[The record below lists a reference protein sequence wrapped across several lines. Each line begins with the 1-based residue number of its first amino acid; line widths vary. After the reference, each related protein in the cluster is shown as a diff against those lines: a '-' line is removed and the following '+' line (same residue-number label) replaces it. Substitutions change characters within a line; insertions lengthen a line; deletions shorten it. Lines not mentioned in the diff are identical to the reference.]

1 MNKLLPIILL
11 FVNVTVLCQNRI
23 GKHLAQQG
31 QVTFFSY
38 TSAENIEAINNQALG
53 VMDSRTNE
61 IAVDILMRA
70 FVFKKTLMR
79 EHFNES
85 YIESDLYP
93 KATFRGK
100 IVDFDPSLSD
110 VQTRMIQGD
119 FTLKD
124 KTVPLS
130 FKVSIEP
137 INGSYS
143 INGTTEVFV
152 ENYNINIPKF
162 LSPNI
167 AKNIKISF
175 NFKFTSYE
183 K

>member
-1 MNKLLPIILL
+1 MNKLLL
-11 FVNVTVLCQNRI
+11 FFLFIQAAATCQNSTVNHIAR
-23 GKHLAQQG
+23 QG

-38 TSAENIEAINNQALG
+38 TSAENIEAVNNQVLT
-53 VMDSRTNE
+53 VLDVETNE

-100 IVDFDPSLSD
+100 ILDFDPAQYDS
-110 VQTRMIQGD
+110 QTRMIKGD

-124 KTVPLS
+124 TTVPLL
-130 FKVSIEP
+130 FKVNIERF
-137 INGSYS
+137 NASYK
-143 INGTTEVFV
+143 IAGTVEILL
-152 ENYNINIPKF
+152 ENYPIKIPKL

-167 AKNIKISF
+167 SKSIQVSF
-175 NFKFTSYE
+175 NFEFTPYE

>member
-1 MNKLLPIILL
+1 MNKVLLLILL
-11 FVNVTVLCQNRI
+11 FVNVTVLCQDSM
-23 GKHLAQQG
+23 GKHLAKQG

-38 TSAENIEAINNQALG
+38 TVAENIEAINNQVLG
-53 VMDSRTNE
+53 VIDAQTNE

-100 IVDFDPSLSD
+100 IVDFDPTQLD
-110 VQTRMIQGD
+110 AQTRMIQGD

-124 KTVPLS
+124 RTVPLT
-130 FKVSIEP
+130 FKVKIEP

-143 INGTTEVFV
+143 INGTTEVLV

-167 AKNIKISF
+167 AKNIKVSF
-175 NFKFTSYE
+175 NFKFTAYE

>member
-1 MNKLLPIILL
+1 MNRLLLIFL
-11 FVNVTVLCQNRI
+11 FIQAAATGQNSTSNHI
-23 GKHLAQQG
+23 ANQG

-38 TSAENIEAINNQALG
+38 TAAENIEAVNNQALA
-53 VMDSRTNE
+53 VLDTQTNE

-93 KATFRGK
+93 KAKFRGE
-100 IVDFDPSLSD
+100 IIDFDPTQD
-110 VQTRMIQGD
+110 TPQTRMIEGE

-124 KTVPLS
+124 KTVPLT
-130 FKVSIEP
+130 FKVDIER
-137 INGSYS
+137 INDSYTVAGSV
-143 INGTTEVFV
+143 EVLL
-152 ENYNINIPKF
+152 EDYNIKIPRL

-167 AKNIKISF
+167 AKNIQVSF
-175 NFKFTSYE
+175 NFEFTPYE

>member
-1 MNKLLPIILL
+1 MNKLSLIFL
-11 FVNVTVLCQNRI
+11 FINTIANCQNATNSYINR
-23 GKHLAQQG
+23 QG

-38 TSAENIEAINNQALG
+38 TSAENIEAVNNQVLSVLDA
-53 VMDSRTNE
+53 STNE

-93 KATFRGK
+93 KAKFIGK
-100 IVDFDPSLSD
+100 IIGFDPTQKDS
-110 VQTRMIQGD
+110 QTRMIEGQ

-124 KTVPLS
+124 KIVPLA
-130 FKVSIEP
+130 FKVN
-137 INGSYS
+137 INRKNNSYT
-143 INGTTEVFV
+143 ITGATEVFV
-152 ENYNINIPKF
+152 NDYNIRIPKL

-167 AKNIKISF
+167 AKNIQISF
-175 NFKFTSYE
+175 NFEFTSYE
-183 K
+183 E

>member
-1 MNKLLPIILL
+1 MKYRILL
-11 FVNVTVLCQNRI
+11 LVLVATSVCLGQQS
-23 GKHLAQQG
+23 GEKVLARQG

-38 TSAENIEAINNQALG
+38 TAAENIEAVNNQALSVLVLDTG
-53 VMDSRTNE
+53 E

-93 KATFRGK
+93 KAKFRGQ
-100 IVDFDPSLSD
+100 IIDFDPESTEIT
-110 VQTRMIQGD
+110 TRMVKGS

-130 FKVSIEP
+130 FKVRIQRLNDSVLISGDTQVN
-137 INGSYS
+137 IDD
-143 INGTTEVFV
+143 
-152 ENYNINIPKF
+152 YNIKIPKL

-167 AKNIKISF
+167 AKQIKISF
-175 NFKFTSYE
+175 NFEHTPYE
-183 K
+183 E

>member
-1 MNKLLPIILL
+1 MNKLLL
-11 FVNVTVLCQNRI
+11 FFIFIHSVAICQNSTEKYIAR
-23 GKHLAQQG
+23 QG

-38 TSAENIEAINNQALG
+38 TSAENIEAVNNQSLS
-53 VMDSRTNE
+53 VLDLDTNE

-70 FVFKKTLMR
+70 FVFKKKLMR

-100 IVDFDPSLSD
+100 ILGFDPSQED
-110 VQTRMIQGD
+110 AQTRMIEGM

-124 KTVPLS
+124 KTVPLA
-130 FKVSIEP
+130 FKVNIKRV
-137 INGSYS
+137 NNSYT
-143 INGTTEVFV
+143 IVGTAEVFL
-152 ENYNINIPKF
+152 ENYDNKIPKL

-167 AKNIKISF
+167 AKNIQVSF
-175 NFKFTSYE
+175 NFEFTSYE